1 VYSIYISITLALL
14 TGFGWTFLN
23 LWGGWAMGIFIGF
36 VAFAGTWI
44 IIGRKFNR
52 LIQPAMVKAQKLAE
66 AGQVALAINAIES
79 LLPLCNWIPMLKGQ
93 LYAQLG
99 VLNLGARKEDQAV
112 HYLKKASN
120 RAAEAKLYLAALFVR
135 TSRENEAK
143 AILHMAIRYNKKH
156 VLLQNFYAFI
166 LKKVD
171 DTQGA
176 INILNTLLKKVPEN
190 EASADNLSRLKN
202 GKKLSMKSFGMH
214 WYSLG
219 LERPPASMAPG
230 HMQQQQQQPR
240 KGFRHP
246 PKKQKR
252 QKR

>member
-1 VYSIYISITLALL
+1 MYSIYISVALALV

-23 LWGGWAMGIFIGF
+23 LWQGWAMGIIAGF
-36 VAFAGTWI
+36 LVFVGTWI
-44 IIGRKFNR
+44 VIGRKFNR
-52 LIQPAMVKAQKLAE
+52 LIQPAMAKAQKLAE
-66 AGQVALAINAIES
+66 GGQIALAINAIES
-79 LLPLCNWIPMLKGQ
+79 LLPLSNWIPMLKGQ

-99 VLNLGARKEDQAV
+99 VLNLGARKEDKAIE
-112 HYLKKASN
+112 YLQKASN
-120 RAAEAKLYLAALFVR
+120 RAAEAKLHLAALFVR
-135 TSRENEAK
+135 KGRDQEAR
-143 AILHMAIRYNKKH
+143 AILDVARRFNKKH
-156 VLLQNFYAFI
+156 VLLHNFYAFI
-166 LKKVD
+166 LKKAD

-176 INILNTLLKKVPEN
+176 INILNLMLKKVPEN

-202 GKKLSMKSFGMH
+202 GKKLSMKPFGMH

-219 LERPPASMAPG
+219 LERPPASMAPAG
-230 HMQQQQQQPR
+230 MQQQQPR